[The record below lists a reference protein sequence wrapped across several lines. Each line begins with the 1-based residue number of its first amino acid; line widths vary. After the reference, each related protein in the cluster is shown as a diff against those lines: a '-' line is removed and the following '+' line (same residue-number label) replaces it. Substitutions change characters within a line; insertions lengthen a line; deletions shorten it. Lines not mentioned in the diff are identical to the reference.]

1 MEAIST
7 SERRKSLRRPLTV
20 PARILLPKLPVTPVQ
35 TVEISLGGIGI
46 LSATPIESNSACAIA
61 FELRTLEESRR
72 VNIWGTVTHT
82 TKVHEKLYRSGIA
95 LLDTDSASRQLLQMF
110 IEELAELE

>member
-7 SERRKSLRRPLTV
+7 SERRKSVRRPLMV
-20 PARILLPKLPVTPVQ
+20 PARILLPQLPITPVR

-46 LSATPIESNSACAIA
+46 LSDAPIASNSACAIA

-82 TKVHEKLYRSGIA
+82 TKIQEKMYRSGIE

-110 IEELAELE
+110 IDELTELE